1 MGRRCLL
8 LGPHSL
14 PRTLQGVGGARLID
28 MPGVRYPEAML
39 HARRGSD
46 ENSGK
51 AYALPPAWGMSSRQ
65 AADALGLSV
74 RTARALLNRH
84 KARYRL
90 VFQQGRP
97 ACLYWEKSVVKR
109 LLASRMPLVRKIPA
123 KLCSAA
129 EACCIL
135 MVARSTLFRYV
146 KQGVLQE
153 YKIRY
158 ATKSGVRL
166 LSHYL
171 RADVRRLAARRNA
184 VRVRASSLQM
194 ERLKKVWNGRMSSSY
209 IPKS

>member
-1 MGRRCLL
+1 M

-14 PRTLQGVGGARLID
+14 PRTLLGVGGARLID
-28 MPGVRYPEAML
+28 MPGVRYPESML
-39 HARRGSD
+39 HGRRGSD
-46 ENSGK
+46 ESSGK

-65 AADALGLSV
+65 AAEALGVSV

-90 VFQQGRP
+90 VLQRGRP
-97 ACLYWEKSVVKR
+97 ACLYWERNVVKR

-146 KQGVLQE
+146 KQGALQE

-158 ATKSGVRL
+158 ATDSGVRL

-184 VRVRASSLQM
+184 ARVRALSMQQ
-194 ERLKKVWNGRMSSSY
+194 ERLKRVWNGRISSPY
-209 IPKS
+209 IPKN

>member
-1 MGRRCLL
+1 M

-14 PRTLQGVGGARLID
+14 PRTLLGVGGARLID
-28 MPGVRYPEAML
+28 MPGVRYPESML
-39 HARRGSD
+39 HGRRGSD
-46 ENSGK
+46 ESSGK

-65 AADALGLSV
+65 AAEALGVSV

-90 VFQQGRP
+90 VLQRGRP
-97 ACLYWEKSVVKR
+97 ACLYWERGVVKR

-146 KQGVLQE
+146 KQGALQE

-158 ATKSGVRL
+158 ATDSGVRL
-166 LSHYL
+166 LSYYL
-171 RADVRRLAARRNA
+171 RADVRLLAARRNA
-184 VRVRASSLQM
+184 AR
-194 ERLKKVWNGRMSSSY
+194 ERLRTTQQSRLEMAWNGRISASHV
-209 IPKS
+209 PKR

>member
-1 MGRRCLL
+1 M

-14 PRTLQGVGGARLID
+14 PRTLLGVGGARLID
-28 MPGVRYPEAML
+28 MPGVRYPDSML
-39 HARRGSD
+39 HGRRGSD
-46 ENSGK
+46 ESSGK

-65 AADALGLSV
+65 AAEALGVSV

-90 VFQQGRP
+90 VLQRGRP
-97 ACLYWEKSVVKR
+97 ACLYWERNVVKR

-146 KQGVLQE
+146 KQGALQE

-158 ATKSGVRL
+158 ATDSGVRL

-184 VRVRASSLQM
+184 ARVRALSMQQ
-194 ERLKKVWNGRMSSSY
+194 ERLKRVWNGRISSPY
-209 IPKS
+209 VPKS